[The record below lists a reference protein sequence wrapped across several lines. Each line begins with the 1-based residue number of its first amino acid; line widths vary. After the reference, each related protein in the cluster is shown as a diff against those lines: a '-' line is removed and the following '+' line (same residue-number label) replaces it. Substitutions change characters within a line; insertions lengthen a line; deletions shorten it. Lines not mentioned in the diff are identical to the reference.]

1 MRFRSGSY
9 ADLILS
15 PASGGPRKGK
25 EKRLTGDGREGQ
37 PRYTHARINVRST
50 CMGKGWGLFF
60 CVCVCMCVQRDPST
74 LPEYPKEAPSLL
86 GCLYWAALS
95 CWRRALAEVPQ
106 QNKDTNKA
114 IKKSQQGITIQGD
127 CSRHSFQ
134 IVS

>member
-50 CMGKGWGLFF
+50 CLGKGWGLFL
-60 CVCVCMCVQRDPST
+60 CVCKETHPLCLSTPKKPLHSLVAFTGPPSHVGGE
-74 LPEYPKEAPSLL
+74 PWQKCHSRIMIPKRQLRNLSKALQFKVTAPGTPS
-86 GCLYWAALS
+86 
-95 CWRRALAEVPQ
+95 
-106 QNKDTNKA
+106 K
-114 IKKSQQGITIQGD
+114 
-127 CSRHSFQ
+127 
-134 IVS
+134 

>member
-37 PRYTHARINVRST
+37 PRYTHAST
-50 CMGKGWGLFF
+50 SGARVWVKGGDYFF

-74 LPEYPKEAPSLL
+74 LPEYPKEAPSPL

-114 IKKSQQGITIQGD
+114 IKKPQQGITIQGD